1 MKCTSQLKAT
11 LWKRFGALEH
21 PAEWDGRIY
30 GGGKLSQRYWEYF
43 KTLEL
48 LDLSPNSVVVDI
60 GGGSPVTGV
69 GFFASLIATAVR
81 KVFVFDSNISPEA
94 VAPDGVEFVR
104 EKASFESM
112 SGFLKTHPE
121 VTHVASVSVFEHI
134 PALEREGIVRAINE
148 NFKGESF
155 VASLEYHAKS
165 VYFEYQLTA
174 GTISTLFEPMTRYYL
189 DKFESS
195 PVWCENA
202 YPMDV
207 PLWYPI
213 AVRFL
218 PVGS

>member
-1 MKCTSQLKAT
+1 MNCTAQLKRR
-11 LWKRFGALEH
+11 LWERFGSIEH
-21 PAEWDGRIY
+21 PAEWNGRIY

-48 LDLSPNSVVVDI
+48 LELSPNSVVVDI

-69 GFFASLIATAVR
+69 GFFASLIATSVR

-94 VAPDGVEFVR
+94 IAPEGVEFVTKR
-104 EKASFESM
+104 ATYESM
-112 SGFLKTHPE
+112 RGFLEEHPE
-121 VTHVASVSVFEHI
+121 VTHIASVSVFEHI

-148 NFKGESF
+148 TFEGACF

-165 VYFEYQLTA
+165 VYFEHQLTA
-174 GTISTLFEPMTRYYL
+174 TTISTLFEPLTNYYL

-202 YPMDV
+202 YPSDV
-207 PLWYPI
+207 PLWYPV

-218 PVGS
+218 PVDK